1 MREAMSGS
9 GGGGERRCHIVRD
22 VVSYFRTRPP
32 DGIFLDTSIMSLV
45 FFSSLSLSLS
55 STVTRSKAI
64 RFFAFSVSVLVFLI
78 TLYTRLK
85 NIR

>member
-55 STVTRSKAI
+55 LSWLVLA
-64 RFFAFSVSVLVFLI
+64 LVFFSSFRFGL
-78 TLYTRLK
+78 R
-85 NIR
+85 